1 MKRICV
7 ISGSRADYGL
17 LYWTLT
23 KLKDSSFFELQIC
36 VTGMHLSHEFGMTY
50 KMIEKDGFKIDYK
63 VETLISGDS
72 GASVSKSV
80 GLGIIGFTDV
90 FEKLRPDLILVLGD
104 RFEIFSAVSAGMA
117 LRIPIAHCHGGE
129 LSLGAIDDAMRHSI
143 TKMSHIHFVSTEDY
157 SKRIVQL
164 GEEKS
169 RVFNVGALGIE
180 SLKKIKFKSK
190 KQLKNELGINFLEKS
205 FLITFHPETL
215 NKKTS
220 ESKFAEILKAVDKFE
235 NTTLIFTKPNADSEG
250 RLLIDMIDNYI
261 LKNRFK
267 SFCFKSLGQTNYLS
281 TMSNVNLII
290 GNSSSGLIEAPYF
303 KIPTINVGDRQKGRL
318 YGESVINCKCNYKS
332 IYESIKKGLNANFLE
347 SIKNSKNPYGN
358 SNSSSK
364 IINVLKNKNFK
375 NLINKPFVDIKINKK
390 L

>member
-1 MKRICV
+1 
-7 ISGSRADYGL
+7 
-17 LYWTLT
+17 
-23 KLKDSSFFELQIC
+23 
-36 VTGMHLSHEFGMTY
+36 MTY

-90 FEKLRPDLILVLGD
+90 FEKLRPDLLLVLGD
-104 RFEIFSAVSAGMA
+104 RFEIFSAVTAGMA

-235 NTTLIFTKPNADSEG
+235 NTTLIFTKPNADSC
-250 RLLIDMIDNYI
+250 LLYTSPSPRD
-261 LKNRFK
+261 
-267 SFCFKSLGQTNYLS
+267 
-281 TMSNVNLII
+281 
-290 GNSSSGLIEAPYF
+290 
-303 KIPTINVGDRQKGRL
+303 
-318 YGESVINCKCNYKS
+318 
-332 IYESIKKGLNANFLE
+332 
-347 SIKNSKNPYGN
+347 
-358 SNSSSK
+358 
-364 IINVLKNKNFK
+364 
-375 NLINKPFVDIKINKK
+375 
-390 L
+390 